1 MIRVLCLWLAER
13 LEGNDRLQAP
23 SKLSTELVG
32 PRFFTDAKAADGRA
46 WVGGFLEVVEGC
58 DTKRVIAALE
68 LLATLIAVK
77 LWVPVT
83 PIMELTEELAR
94 KNSQL
99 ELSWL
104 SRDHNQLADD
114 LTNEKFDMF
123 DSSFRIPL
131 KGEELEWKVLD
142 KLLRH
147 SDSFYKEVKTRKAS

>member
-1 MIRVLCLWLAER
+1 
-13 LEGNDRLQAP
+13 
-23 SKLSTELVG
+23 
-32 PRFFTDAKAADGRA
+32 
-46 WVGGFLEVVEGC
+46 
-58 DTKRVIAALE
+58 
-68 LLATLIAVK
+68 
-77 LWVPVT
+77 
-83 PIMELTEELAR
+83 MELTEELAR

-147 SDSFYKEVKTRKAS
+147 SDSFYKEVKTRKASATTRLPASKRARRLQPW